1 MTPDNHPNGLGRF
14 DELSRA
20 QKSLVV
26 DIVNAIASRPS
37 SENTLILVAEL
48 CEAKSKAY
56 EVIGAEWVRQQR
68 MKASKR
74 REQARAEARAG
85 ES

>member
-1 MTPDNHPNGLGRF
+1 MTQDNHPNGLGRF
-14 DELSRA
+14 DELSRP

-68 MKASKR
+68 LKALKN
-74 REQARAEARAG
+74 
-85 ES
+85 